1 MKILLFFA
9 FLFPPFFAFAA
20 GSDVEVLPGLDEIK
34 AQTPGADGSLQ
45 RPDAQKIMSELS
57 ELLHLSSKQE
67 DRISRAI
74 NKKTREFDGNMEDY
88 EENSAQE
95 KKWRFK
101 MDANMSAMKK
111 IGEELPDVVRDFLD
125 DEQRQAYD
133 DFLAARSK
141 PAPAAVEAPAA
152 GQKAAKPAKKR
163 RLIRRKKGAAV
174 GAAPAE
180 GGPAGVRP
188 AKKRRLIRRKKAAA
202 PPASEQEPAADLDD
216 TGPAGAIP
224 TGQEAQE
231 EEEEAGAYP

>member
-1 MKILLFFA
+1 MKTLLFSA
-9 FLFPPFFAFAA
+9 FLFLPFFAFAA
-20 GSDVEVLPGLDEIK
+20 DSDVEVLPGLDEIK
-34 AQTPGADGSLQ
+34 TETPRVDGALQ
-45 RPDAQKIMSELS
+45 RPDAQKIMSEIS

-74 NKKTREFDGNMEDY
+74 TKKTREFDSNMEDY

-101 MDANMSAMKK
+101 MDANVSAMKK
-111 IGEELPDVVRDFLD
+111 VGEDLPDVVRDFLD

-141 PAPAAVEAPAA
+141 PAPSAVEAPATGRKTA
-152 GQKAAKPAKKR
+152 GPAKKR
-163 RLIRRKKGAAV
+163 KLIRRKKGAAV
-174 GAAPAE
+174 GEAPAE

-188 AKKRRLIRRKKAAA
+188 AKKRKLIRRKKAAA
-202 PPASEQEPAADLDD
+202 PPAPAQEPAAEMDD
-216 TGPAGAIP
+216 TGPVGAMP
-224 TGQEAQE
+224 TGKEVPE